1 MSLDGFLLLNEG
13 GTWNGGQLAKLITVI
28 ANKILNLSTGNAKTF
43 IAGSGLTNNGTLD
56 WQDGQITWDV
66 SFPTITNNGTF
77 TISGNN
83 NTQEANGGLGTI
95 INNGTIAKTSTGTT
109 GLNYLTLTNAGTVKG
124 LGTYNLSPSTF
135 NSNGNLAP
143 GLSPDIMT
151 FNGAQPLSSGSTLQ
165 IEMLDGTGPGTGHDQ
180 LQRNGNLTLAGNI
193 TVTADPGVPNGTYT
207 IIDLTSGDISGTF
220 SSETLPSGY
229 TLEIDLTNDEVKV
242 TKAPLVSLATHYF
255 RSIATGELVCSCY
268 MGKLTSI

>member
-1 MSLDGFLLLNEG
+1 M
-13 GTWNGGQLAKLITVI
+13 AI
-28 ANKILNLSTGNAKTF
+28 
-43 IAGSGLTNNGTLD
+43 
-56 WQDGQITWDV
+56 
-66 SFPTITNNGTF
+66 
-77 TISGNN
+77 
-83 NTQEANGGLGTI
+83 
-95 INNGTIAKTSTGTT
+95 
-109 GLNYLTLTNAGTVKG
+109 
-124 LGTYNLSPSTF
+124 
-135 NSNGNLAP
+135 LAP

-255 RSIATGELVCSCY
+255 RSIATGDWSAPATWESSPVSDFSSGVISPATLAPDDNAKTITIRNTHNVTINSAVTADQVVVA
-268 MGKLTSI
+268 MRWHLTSPLI